1 MEENIIKDIQGKT
14 LANLPYEIDN
24 IFIFPLS
31 LKEIM
36 QVSEKKYYYYLKI
49 LTITAKDLLNISDEL
64 DEKEIETIQKLNN
77 FDTLMINFCTNTIFQ
92 KNILEAFS
100 LFLCKDKE
108 KAHFISDGKEMYF
121 YIGEKKNN
129 KIINRKNFD
138 DIVKVIKIQNSI
150 EYDEKKYNPTNKNVG
165 KFIKRLNKLKKKT
178 EEIKAKNGNSFELL
192 DLVSILASKG
202 NGLNI
207 INIWDLNMYMFKDQ
221 LTRLQLNENYSIQKY
236 LLGNSFAGASI
247 DLKNNTY
254 FCKIKNK

>member
-1 MEENIIKDIQGKT
+1 MEDVVIKDIQGKT
-14 LANLPYEIDN
+14 LANLPYKIDS
-24 IFIFPLS
+24 IPIFPLS

-36 QVSEKKYYYYLKI
+36 QVGEKKYYYYLKI

-64 DEKEIETIQKLNN
+64 DKKEIEAIQKLNN
-77 FDTLMINFCTNTIFQ
+77 FDTLMINFCTNSVFQ
-92 KNILEAFS
+92 ENILKAFS
-100 LFLCKDKE
+100 LFLCKDE
-108 KAHFISDGKEMYF
+108 EAHFISDGKEMYF
-121 YIGEKKNN
+121 YIGEKENN

-138 DIVKVIKIQNSI
+138 DIVKVIKIQNSV
-150 EYDEKKYNPTNKNVG
+150 EYDEEKHNPANKNVE
-165 KFIKRLNKLKKKT
+165 KFIKRLNKSKKKT
-178 EEIKAKNGNSFELL
+178 EEIKAKNGNNFELL

-254 FCKIKNK
+254 FCKIKNKK